1 MIMMTDEMRI
11 LIMIDEMMIRIF
23 DEMVISRIDF
33 R

>member
-33 R
+33 